1 MSSASQ
7 PSPPRAG
14 SYILVPSSAPLDDS
28 PALPDVAQRA
38 SASRPRLFF
47 LLPLVAVLD
56 IATTVTLG
64 ILVLRQQA
72 KHNEPETHTP
82 RDLSSH
88 DPVMT
93 SAVHDHSN
101 AGLDKGAWERRKIVL
116 LVVAFSI
123 ARACAFAI
131 VGISRRVRQLG
142 VTVAAIS
149 ILSALFYVSVAN
161 LLFQA
166 RSKPDTLETAP
177 FSWSSLFAS
186 DEWRWPDAF
195 RHFEPTMPILIGAQ
209 MAFTLFEWI
218 LYIAIVGVKI
228 PPGGNPVEAKRWARN
243 LADDPYFQRGVDAHS
258 LYPSEDGREAE
269 QDEYDA
275 NDRDFAASS
284 GAGEEADVHTDADVE
299 QARTLLAS
307 PILNLSRKEQVDG
320 SDQSL
325 LGAGPST
332 PRGYGST
339 LSDPRTPQ
347 GTSQPHHQQGSVRSA
362 RSPAAAGPASAR
374 GLSRSASARSDLYSR
389 SPGAAELGEVID
401 DDDDEE
407 DDERDGEGDEEAE
420 GSDPDDII
428 DITPNRAVARKEAR
442 LRLARAALPER
453 RASGGTLSTLSIFGG
468 GGGGSSSSGDA
479 SSSRIAGGPRGAN
492 VFSNEAGSPLGRNT
506 REDQLPAALLSV
518 TRAPETSRRASLAAD
533 TSIQSS
539 NSMTLPSSSSTHT
552 ASTKASSL
560 KDRKFKLPKW
570 MKPNSKSRKK

>member
-1 MSSASQ
+1 MSSTSR

-14 SYILVPSSAPLDDS
+14 SYVLVPSSAPLDDS
-28 PALPDVAQRA
+28 PAIPDAAARA
-38 SASRPRLFF
+38 PASRPRLFF
-47 LLPLVAVLD
+47 LLPLVAAID
-56 IATTVTLG
+56 IVTTVTLG

-72 KHNEPETHTP
+72 HHDESDPF
-82 RDLSSH
+82 SSH

-93 SAVHDHSN
+93 SSAHGHSN
-101 AGLDKGAWERRKIVL
+101 TRLDKGAWERRKIVL

-166 RSKPDTLETAP
+166 RPKPDTLETRP
-177 FSWSSLFAS
+177 FSWSSLLAS

-195 RHFEPTMPILIGAQ
+195 RHFEPTMPILVGAQ
-209 MAFTLFEWI
+209 MALTLFEWI

-258 LYPSEDGREAE
+258 LYPSDDGREGE
-269 QDEYDA
+269 HDEVDA

-284 GAGEEADVHTDADVE
+284 TGAGDEVDAHADADVE

-307 PILNLSRKEQVDG
+307 PISNLSRKEQADG
-320 SDQSL
+320 SDQPL

-347 GTSQPHHQQGSVRSA
+347 GSTSVSQKQGSVRSA
-362 RSPAAAGPASAR
+362 RSPAAAATAAGSASAR
-374 GLSRSASARSDLYSR
+374 GMSRSASARSDLYSR
-389 SPGAAELGEVID
+389 SPGAAELGGAGAHGEVIED
-401 DDDDEE
+401 D

-468 GGGGSSSSGDA
+468 GSGASGDA
-479 SSSRIAGGPRGAN
+479 ASSRNAAGGSRGAG
-492 VFSNEAGSPLGRNT
+492 VFSDEAGSPLGRT
-506 REDQLPAALLSV
+506 SREDQTPAALLSV
-518 TRAPETSRRASLAAD
+518 ARAPDTIMRASEAAD
-533 TSIQSS
+533 TSMQSS
-539 NSMTLPSSSSTHT
+539 NPMTLPSSSSTHT
-552 ASTKASSL
+552 TSTRTSSL
-560 KDRKFKLPKW
+560 KGRKFKLPKW
-570 MKPNSKSRKK
+570 MKPSSKSRKK